1 MTRHLKREH
10 DANKFASFNV
20 EYILANEHAIQH
32 NVRYQDVDL
41 NRCFLYEDLRKKPE
55 DKYER
60 IRAAELDCLMGPK
73 QPGVDPKMDVII
85 DLHTTSANTGLALMM
100 APDDVFAHAL
110 GKVLRDNDPDVR
122 IVNWAVAPDWSMLP
136 SVARSGFTFE
146 VGPCS
151 WGCLAS
157 SIYRKTLRLV
167 HLALEFIQAHNERIS
182 CGISIENISIPCF
195 RKAAIVDY
203 PRFPDKSLKAMI
215 HPNFEGRDL
224 HELKDGD
231 NVFLLFDG
239 VTEIPFKRADVG
251 LGDMTEA
258 LYPLFIN
265 EAAYYEKGIAFMLM
279 TLEERTL
286 AIAS

>member
-1 MTRHLKREH
+1 MDWERRRTLPFSTVKNVCITGGVHGNELNGVEMTRHLKREH

-203 PRFPDKSLKAMI
+203 PRFPDKSLKVW
-215 HPNFEGRDL
+215 P
-224 HELKDGD
+224 
-231 NVFLLFDG
+231 
-239 VTEIPFKRADVG
+239 TQ
-251 LGDMTEA
+251 
-258 LYPLFIN
+258 N
-265 EAAYYEKGIAFMLM
+265 E
-279 TLEERTL
+279 R
-286 AIAS
+286 